1 MRASGRVIPSVPLPG
16 GGGGDVAEGTTT
28 QTPAIPRV
36 GHGFGEN
43 RSAVVRGG
51 ECEVRAID
59 NLSSSRAAI
68 NTFVYLVFADRGRV
82 GAVDESGRRGEW
94 GNSAAPARRGSRNQ
108 GAPASGRGVRLRP
121 WCGRAPGCAV
131 PRGAS
136 APARGFR

>member
-1 MRASGRVIPSVPLPG
+1 VIPSVPLLG

-59 NLSSSRAAI
+59 NLSSSRAGI
-68 NTFVYLVFADRGRV
+68 NTFVYLVFADRGRRP
-82 GAVDESGRRGEW
+82 GADESGR
-94 GNSAAPARRGSRNQ
+94 
-108 GAPASGRGVRLRP
+108 
-121 WCGRAPGCAV
+121 
-131 PRGAS
+131 
-136 APARGFR
+136 